1 MEESSVDF
9 FLSSH
14 IFLQMMIQCMYIHT
28 SYIKHTISKL
38 SKDKILIQSKWN
50 TEKERLLFGWA
61 GGGIYVSC
69 DRGEV

>member
-1 MEESSVDF
+1 
-9 FLSSH
+9 
-14 IFLQMMIQCMYIHT
+14 MMIQCMYIHT